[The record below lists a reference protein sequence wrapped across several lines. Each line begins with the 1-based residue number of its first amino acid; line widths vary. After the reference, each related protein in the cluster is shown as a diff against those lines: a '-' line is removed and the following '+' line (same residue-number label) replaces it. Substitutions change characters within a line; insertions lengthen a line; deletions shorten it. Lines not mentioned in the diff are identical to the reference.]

1 MSSWSGCPIR
11 PLEIPPLAMLKLGIL
26 EAACYPS
33 QARGPLGWLRRNRF
47 AYTLLETS
55 LPPKPAEI
63 VVFER
68 IMQEMRLTSGV
79 YRTTARNRFA
89 NLDEWAQP
97 ILERR
102 LGGQAAVRVEDWAA
116 SACVT
121 SLEWHQRLAVGFP
134 RLRLTASD
142 LNLHLLA
149 LEVPGDGTY
158 VLETGGGLLQYIR
171 PPFVIRMEPP
181 EPRLLAVN
189 RILGERARRRLERI
203 WRELGVR
210 PDNQPGLLTLP
221 DGADEKRMG
230 SMRLVRLPLVHPEA
244 LALASA
250 SPESFAIRT
259 HSVFT
264 AAPAPV
270 DLVRT
275 MNILNRS
282 YFDEARLQEGARSVW
297 RSLYAGGLW
306 IVGRTVREQPPE
318 HRASVFEKTAEGFR
332 LVERFGGPSEIE
344 DLALA
349 LPV

>member
-1 MSSWSGCPIR
+1 
-11 PLEIPPLAMLKLGIL
+11 
-26 EAACYPS
+26 
-33 QARGPLGWLRRNRF
+33 
-47 AYTLLETS
+47 
-55 LPPKPAEI
+55 
-63 VVFER
+63 
-68 IMQEMRLTSGV
+68 
-79 YRTTARNRFA
+79 
-89 NLDEWAQP
+89 
-97 ILERR
+97 
-102 LGGQAAVRVEDWAA
+102 
-116 SACVT
+116 
-121 SLEWHQRLAVGFP
+121 
-134 RLRLTASD
+134 
-142 LNLHLLA
+142 
-149 LEVPGDGTY
+149 
-158 VLETGGGLLQYIR
+158 
-171 PPFVIRMEPP
+171 
-181 EPRLLAVN
+181 
-189 RILGERARRRLERI
+189 
-203 WRELGVR
+203 
-210 PDNQPGLLTLP
+210 
-221 DGADEKRMG
+221 MG